1 MQQIISF
8 LRRSKYFFWFLLL
21 QLIAFFLIGQKNYYH
36 RNVFLH
42 NSNEITG
49 FIAKKASKM
58 HDYFQLDSINDALL
72 IENSSLRNELEH
84 YKNSSSPRVEDTN
97 FNYISAAV
105 VINNYRLQQNFITI
119 DKGAKDGISKE
130 MAVVSD
136 KGIVGQVIAVSAHYA
151 QVISV
156 LHLDF
161 RVNAAIKKN
170 NHFGILKWDGVS
182 FKTMQLLDIPRLAK
196 VAKGDTIV
204 TGGNSK
210 IFPKGSPI
218 GIVDKIGVE
227 SGDNYYSIDVNLF
240 QDMSNLN
247 FVYVVKNKTID
258 ELNDLIN
265 N

>member
-8 LRRSKYFFWFLLL
+8 LRKSKYFFWFLLL
-21 QLIAFFLIGQKNYYH
+21 QFIAFFLIGQKNYYH
-36 RNVFLH
+36 RNIFLH

-49 FIAKKASKM
+49 YIAKKSNKM
-58 HDYFQLDSINDALL
+58 ADYFQLDGINNALL
-72 IENSSLRNELEH
+72 LENSSLRNELEY
-84 YKNSSSPRVEDTN
+84 YKNSSSSKKEDAN
-97 FNYISAAV
+97 FSYIPATV
-105 VINNYRLQQNFITI
+105 IINNYRLQQNFITI
-119 DKGAKDGISKE
+119 DKGINDGVAKD

-136 KGIVGQVIAVSAHYA
+136 KGIVGRVIAVSAHYA
-151 QVISV
+151 QVISI

-170 NHFGILKWDGVS
+170 NHFGILKWDGTS
-182 FKTMQLLDIPRLAK
+182 FSSMQLLDIPRLAK

-218 GIVDKIGVE
+218 GIVDEIRIE

-240 QDMSNLN
+240 EDMSNLN

-258 ELNDLIN
+258 ELNDLMN